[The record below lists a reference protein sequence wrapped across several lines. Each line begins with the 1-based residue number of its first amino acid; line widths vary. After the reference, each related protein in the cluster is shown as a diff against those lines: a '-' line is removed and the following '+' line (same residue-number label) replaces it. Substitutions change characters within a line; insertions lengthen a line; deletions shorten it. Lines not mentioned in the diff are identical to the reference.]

1 MLVNGVSR
9 QNDMQPGVVRAGAQA
24 TDEVSRNI
32 QKQISDTQEQ
42 LQSLSSK
49 EDMPMEEKQ
58 KKRQELQ
65 KKISDL
71 NNQLKQREIELR
83 KEKQQKGD
91 NSVGESMGI
100 GAGGKESE
108 NVEKINP
115 LGREDDKQNQGMSLG
130 RMRAMISAESGMQR
144 ADAEGN
150 VKSGLERVASVLK
163 REISTD
169 AQRGSDVS
177 QKQNELEKVEKRI
190 QKASSTQFDILGET
204 NKTMQE
210 AAKEE
215 LDSNDSKNN
224 TMKDSSSQ
232 NTTIKIRD
240 TETKFDY
247 II

>member
-9 QNDMQPGVVRAGAQA
+9 QNDMQPGVLRAGAQA

-83 KEKQQKGD
+83 KEKQQKGE
-91 NSVGESMGI
+91 NSVDESMGI

-108 NVEKINP
+108 QVDKINP
-115 LGREDDKQNQGMSLG
+115 SKEDDKQNQGMSLG
-130 RMRAMISAESGMQR
+130 RMRAMISAEAGMER
-144 ADAEGN
+144 ADAQGN
-150 VKSGLERVASVLK
+150 VKAGLERVASVL
-163 REISTD
+163 RSEINTD
-169 AQRGSDVS
+169 AQRGSDVA
-177 QKQNELEKVEKRI
+177 QKQNELEKVENRI
-190 QKASSTQFDILGET
+190 QKASSAQFDILGET
-204 NKTMQE
+204 NKTMQK

-215 LDSNDSKNN
+215 LDSSDSKND
-224 TMKDSSSQ
+224 TLKDSSSQ